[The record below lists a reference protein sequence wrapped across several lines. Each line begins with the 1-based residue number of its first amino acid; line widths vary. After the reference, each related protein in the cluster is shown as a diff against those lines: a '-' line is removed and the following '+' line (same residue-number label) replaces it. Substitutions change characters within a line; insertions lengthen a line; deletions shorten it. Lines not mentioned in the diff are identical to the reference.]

1 MYRKERSRRRD
12 LRSVGTMASSSSDV
26 PVPSCISQ
34 RTRPS
39 DVSHLKADDWWVSL
53 EPSRLPHV
61 DFEWRQGCSQIA
73 CRVQDASEED
83 ESVPA
88 TTGLI
93 RVVDAWIGSGV
104 SASLAGPYQ
113 VSEGP
118 LRYVGAEQS
127 FGPAPSASSRSKFL
141 VAAAAAWSGAC
152 SVSSNSLARA

>member
-1 MYRKERSRRRD
+1 M
-12 LRSVGTMASSSSDV
+12 
-26 PVPSCISQ
+26 SCM
-34 RTRPS
+34 
-39 DVSHLKADDWWVSL
+39 
-53 EPSRLPHV
+53 
-61 DFEWRQGCSQIA
+61 RQGCSQIA

-88 TTGLI
+88 TMGLI

-127 FGPAPSASSRSKFL
+127 FGPTPSASSRSRFL
-141 VAAAAAWSGAC
+141 VAASAWSGAC
-152 SVSSNSLARA
+152 RGPFWMSLGARDLIASLDQFRVVRKIALVAVYNQIIASSLVVELHAWGLRKCCV